1 MGEKLSYDLSF
12 KKFVNVTEKYNEF
25 KKNCIPLCAAENC
38 VSEFSKIPLSS
49 SIKEKYVMG
58 SPLEYIKDDNFIGAD
73 IVYPYYHIISD
84 LCRQLYDAQYADAR
98 TLTGMNSIT
107 TLLMSLT
114 NIGDKIA
121 ISSVDCGGH
130 ASIPDIC
137 MRLGLKLLE
146 LPYNYEELD
155 FDYEEINQLINT
167 NKDIKLI
174 LICIS
179 DVVNPFDISQIINPH
194 NIPIVYDATQTLGL
208 IVGNIIDNPLANR
221 KEQENFIL
229 MGATHKT
236 IPGPSCGLIMTQ
248 NMHLAT
254 TFDNKI
260 NPTFIRNTQ
269 LNEKLSLICTLLE
282 MKYFGKDYAA
292 LTVQNAR
299 DLANILSDCGFQVMN
314 KKRNFTSTHQIFI
327 TCNEQQMYTFY
338 NNCDYYN
345 ITLNFKTKRIFKN
358 GGIRIGTQE
367 ISRYK
372 WGHSELLIIGDIL
385 KCLYDHPKAYLNDT
399 IDAYIREKIGMLLP
413 LKKIQYTFETSNY
426 ETILKEIFL

>member
-1 MGEKLSYDLSF
+1 MNKDLSNDLSF
-12 KKFVNVTEKYNEF
+12 KRFVNITEEYNEF
-25 KKNCIPLCAAENC
+25 KKRCIPLCAAENS
-38 VSEFSKIPLSS
+38 VSEFSKIPLVS

-58 SPLEYIKDDNFIGAD
+58 SPLEYIEDDNFIGAS
-73 IVYPYYHIISD
+73 IAYQYYHVISD
-84 LCRQLYDAQYADAR
+84 LCNQLYGVQYADAR

-114 NIGDKIA
+114 NIGDTIA
-121 ISSVDCGGH
+121 VSSVDCGGH

-155 FDYEEINQLINT
+155 FDYEKINQLIDI

-179 DVVNPFDISQIINPH
+179 DVVNPFDVSQIVNPS
-194 NIPIVYDATQTLGL
+194 NIPIIYDATQTLGL
-208 IVGNIIDNPLANR
+208 IAGNIINNPLASR
-221 KEQENFIL
+221 KEYENFIL

-248 NMHLAT
+248 NMNLASV
-254 TFDNKI
+254 FDSKI
-260 NPTFIRNTQ
+260 NPVFIRNTQ

-282 MKYFGKDYAA
+282 MKYFGEDYAA
-292 LTVQNAR
+292 CIVQNAK
-299 DLANILSDCGFQVMN
+299 DLANILSHLGFQVMN
-314 KKRNFTSTHQIFI
+314 KKRNYTSTHQIFL
-327 TCNEQQMYTFY
+327 TCCEHQMYTFY
-338 NNCDYYN
+338 DNCDYYN

-385 KCLYDHPKAYLNDT
+385 KCLYDHPKAYLNDS
-399 IDAYIREKIGMLLP
+399 IDAYVKKKINMLLP
-413 LKKIQYTFETSNY
+413 LKKIQYTFESKDY
-426 ETILKEIFL
+426 KTILKDFFL

>member
-1 MGEKLSYDLSF
+1 MSRELSNDLSF
-12 KKFVNVTEKYNEF
+12 KKFVNITEKYNEF

-38 VSEFSKIPLSS
+38 VSEFSKIPLNS

-58 SPLEYIKDDNFIGAD
+58 SPLEFIKDDNFIGAD

-84 LCRQLYDAQYADAR
+84 LCNQLYDAQYADAR

-121 ISSVDCGGH
+121 VSSVDCGGH

-146 LPYNYEELD
+146 LPYDYENLD
-155 FDYEEINQLINT
+155 FDYDGINQLIDI

-179 DVVNPFDISQIINPH
+179 DVVNPFDLSQIINPH

-208 IVGNIIDNPLANR
+208 IAGNVINNPLVER
-221 KEQENFIL
+221 KDKENFIL

-236 IPGPSCGLIMTQ
+236 IPGPSCGLIMTK
-248 NMHLAT
+248 NMKLASA
-254 TFDNKI
+254 FDDRI
-260 NPTFIRNTQ
+260 NPAFIRNTQ

-282 MKYFGKDYAA
+282 LRYFGEEYSAC
-292 LTVQNAR
+292 TVQNAK
-299 DLANILSDCGFQVMN
+299 DLADILSNLGFQVMN
-314 KKRNFTSTHQIFI
+314 KKRNYTSTHQIFL
-327 TCNEQQMYTFY
+327 TCSQHQMFSFY
-338 NNCDYYN
+338 DNCDYYN
-345 ITLNFKTKRIFKN
+345 ITLNFKTKKIFKG

-385 KCLYDHPKAYLNDT
+385 RCLYEYPKAYLNNA
-399 IDAYIREKIGMLLP
+399 INAYIREKINKLLP
-413 LKKIQYTFETSNY
+413 LKRIRYTFEPKDY
-426 ETILKEIFL
+426 ETILSKVFL

>member
-1 MGEKLSYDLSF
+1 MGEKLSNDLSF
-12 KKFVNVTEKYNEF
+12 KEFVNITEKYNEF

-38 VSEFSKIPLSS
+38 ASEFSKIPLGS

-58 SPLEYIKDDNFIGAD
+58 GPLEYIKDDNFIGAD
-73 IVYPYYHIISD
+73 IVYPYYHIIGD
-84 LCRQLYDAQYADAR
+84 LCGQLFSAQYADAR

-121 ISSVDCGGH
+121 VSSVDCGGH

-137 MRLGLKLLE
+137 MRLGLRLLE

-155 FDYEEINQLINT
+155 FDYEGINELINI

-179 DVVNPFDISQIINPH
+179 DVVNPFDISKIINPR

-208 IVGNIIDNPLANR
+208 IAGNVIDNPLASRTN
-221 KEQENFIL
+221 QENFIL

-236 IPGPSCGLIMTQ
+236 IPGPSCGLIMTR
-248 NMHLAT
+248 NMNLASD
-254 TFDNKI
+254 FDNKI
-260 NPTFIRNTQ
+260 NPAFIRNTQ

-282 MKYFGKDYAA
+282 IKYFGKDYAA
-292 LTVQNAR
+292 HTVQNAR
-299 DLANILSDCGFQVMN
+299 DLANILSNCGFQVMN
-314 KKRNFTSTHQIFI
+314 KKRNYTSTHQIFL
-327 TCNEQQMYTFY
+327 TCDEHRMYSFY
-338 NNCDYYN
+338 DNCDYYN
-345 ITLNFKTKRIFKN
+345 ITLNFKTKKLFKN
-358 GGIRIGTQE
+358 AGIRIGTQE

-372 WGHSELLIIGDIL
+372 WEHSELLVIGDIL
-385 KCLYDHPKAYLNDT
+385 KCLYDHPKAYLNNN
-399 IDAYIREKIGMLLP
+399 INAYIREKISMLLP
-413 LKKIQYTFETSNY
+413 LKTVQFTFEPQDY
-426 ETILKEIFL
+426 ETILKETFL